1 MVRVQVVKDAA
12 KMRNWKDLTKS
23 TPLFLVASL
32 HHKRHTNDI
41 MKDDISFV
49 SLGATFKPDDA
60 FSVATTETE
69 RNWNA
74 VFAEAITVPHES
86 DLPVAQAVAIDQETA
101 VVTPAVATPAAAEQQ
116 ASTDRHGC
124 NCMVILVGYSFMI
137 FAVATAFGT
146 ELGAAALYVV
156 GAGFYK
162 VSESLKQ
169 TVGSCTLPFQTI
181 FLMLCSLM
189 LSMDLLLLTIGIFI
203 VEILGW
209 VACGVCVLFGGIAA
223 GSGWHQHIRK
233 VCHLTRWAFRGF
245 HSTWTPKRL
254 QPFSKNNNNTETA
267 PEQVVQPHMTKA
279 DYEVTNEPLAMHNK
293 EDTW

>member
-1 MVRVQVVKDAA
+1 
-12 KMRNWKDLTKS
+12 
-23 TPLFLVASL
+23 
-32 HHKRHTNDI
+32 
-41 MKDDISFV
+41 MKDDTSFV

-60 FSVATTETE
+60 SSVATTETE

-101 VVTPAVATPAAAEQQ
+101 VVTPAVETPAATEQQ
-116 ASTDRHGC
+116 ASTDHHGC
-124 NCMVILVGYSFMI
+124 NFMVILVGYSFLI

-169 TVGSCTLPFQTI
+169 TGGSCTLPFQTL

-189 LSMDLLLLTIGIFI
+189 LSMDLLFLTIGIFM
-203 VEILGW
+203 VEILAW
-209 VACGVCVLFGGIAA
+209 VACGVCVLFGGIES

-233 VCHLTRWAFRGF
+233 VCHLTRWAFRAF

-254 QPFSKNNNNTETA
+254 QPFKNNNSTATA
-267 PEQVVQPHMTKA
+267 PEQEEPPHTAKA
-279 DYEVTNEPLAMHNK
+279 DFQVANETFAVHDK
-293 EDTW
+293 EDSC